1 VGAVFRVKSPGFVAR
16 RNLTHLV
23 RPAQE
28 TNVVKIEAFDQ
39 RGLGAGGTAH
49 LGLNKHTRNPVGK
62 PFFNYSFGACVVEQV
77 KAVCL
82 VENALLLIL
91 PVRSCL
97 TLLRSHCLYTG
108 LILMQNKNT
117 RTFVSSKQGTPH
129 VGSRKR
135 HVDDA
140 SR

>member
-39 RGLGAGGTAH
+39 RGLGAGWTAH

-62 PFFNYSFGACVVEQV
+62 PFFN
-77 KAVCL
+77 
-82 VENALLLIL
+82 
-91 PVRSCL
+91 
-97 TLLRSHCLYTG
+97 
-108 LILMQNKNT
+108 
-117 RTFVSSKQGTPH
+117 
-129 VGSRKR
+129 
-135 HVDDA
+135 
-140 SR
+140 